1 MERICSWKEY
11 VVMPKSIDITGQ
23 RFGKLVAIKPTDK
36 RNRAGNIIWQFQ
48 CHDLVDFF
56 CFTSAVKQKKSTK
69 SCGCTM
75 LEYCQSGK
83 MHYKHGMEGTTE
95 YNIWLGI
102 KQRCLNENHARYK
115 YYGGRGIT
123 VCAEWLD
130 FEKFYSDM
138 GKRPDG
144 LSIDR
149 INNDKG
155 YFLENCR
162 WATPKEQANNR
173 RKAMA

>member
-1 MERICSWKEY
+1 
-11 VVMPKSIDITGQ
+11 MPKALDITGQ

-36 RNRAGNIIWQFQ
+36 RNSVGNIIWQFQ
-48 CHDLVDFF
+48 CDCGNLHEAN
-56 CFTSAVKQKKSTK
+56 TGSVKHSKTK

-75 LEYCQSGK
+75 VEYCKSGK

-102 KQRCLNENHARYK
+102 KQRCLNKNHSRYSS
-115 YYGGRGIT
+115 YGGRGINI
-123 VCAEWLD
+123 CDKWMK
-130 FEKFYSDM
+130 FEGFYEDM
-138 GKRPDG
+138 GKRPEG

-149 INNDKG
+149 IDNDKG
-155 YFLENCR
+155 YFPENCR
-162 WATPKEQANNR
+162 WATAKEQANNR

>member
-1 MERICSWKEY
+1 
-11 VVMPKSIDITGQ
+11 
-23 RFGKLVAIKPTDK
+23 
-36 RNRAGNIIWQFQ
+36 
-48 CHDLVDFF
+48 
-56 CFTSAVKQKKSTK
+56 
-69 SCGCTM
+69 
-75 LEYCQSGK
+75 
-83 MHYKHGMEGTTE
+83 MEGTTE